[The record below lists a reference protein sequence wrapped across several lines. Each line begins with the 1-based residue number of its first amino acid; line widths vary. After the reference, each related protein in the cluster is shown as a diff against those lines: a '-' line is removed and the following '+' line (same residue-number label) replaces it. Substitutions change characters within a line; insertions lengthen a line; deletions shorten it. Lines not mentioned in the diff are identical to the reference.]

1 LIIRPFIYADID
13 EFMDVAEAFF
23 RESRNRDYTVDL
35 KRYRHLIL
43 ASVGVPSVSILV
55 AVEDGIVAGYAIL
68 NLMMDFTQE
77 PIGDMYQFYVRPE
90 YRGSGV
96 ARGLRDAVVK
106 RFDEWGCPLSH
117 ISADAGIDEDGSAT
131 LLFRNLWAK
140 AGYSVTGVTMTRKK

>member
-1 LIIRPFIYADID
+1 VDIRSFIPTDIH
-13 EFMDVAEAFF
+13 EFMDAAENFF
-23 RESRNRDYTVDL
+23 RESRNRDYSVNL
-35 KRYRHLIL
+35 ERYRSLIL
-43 ASVGVPSVSILV
+43 ASVGVNTVSVLV

-68 NLMMDFTQE
+68 TVMRDFTDE

-90 YRGSGV
+90 YRGSGA

-117 ISADAGIDEDGSAT
+117 VSADAGIDEDGTAT

-140 AGYSVTGVTMTRKK
+140 VGYDVTGVVMTRKK